1 MGLGLKEGVPV
12 RVEETVGRA
21 VMEAVVLWDPVRL
34 LVISAVP
41 VPVPEAVTVIVLEG
55 VWVPVPVWDLEAVW
69 DPVPVGVCVL
79 VVEPLLE
86 PVWL

>member
-1 MGLGLKEGVPV
+1 M
-12 RVEETVGRA
+12 EETVGRA
-21 VMEAVVLWDPVRL
+21 VREPVMDWDPVRL

-41 VPVPEAVTVIVLEG
+41 VPVPEAVTVIVFEG
-55 VWVPVPVWDLEAVW
+55 VWVPVPVIVLEAVW